1 MSDTTEKTEVI
12 GLLEV
17 QGWLTGW
24 GDFCNN
30 RGTVGAHL
38 GYKSPM
44 AKILCNNVQQS
55 RASIRPVLW
64 NMDDQAYY
72 TLIDR
77 ELAGMRQSGDK
88 ELMMWASII
97 KRYYLYGMSYTRLS
111 KSVVSE
117 YEHGKGTTKR
127 SHVRK
132 VQEYLSNAERHIYEA
147 ILELS

>member
-1 MSDTTEKTEVI
+1 MSDTIEKSAVTD
-12 GLLEV
+12 LLEV

-24 GDFCNN
+24 GDFCN
-30 RGTVGAHL
+30 RERVGSHL

-44 AKILCNNVQQS
+44 AKILRNNVQQS
-55 RASIRPVLW
+55 RERSRPVLW

-117 YEHGKGTTKR
+117 YEHGEDTKIQ
-127 SHVRK
+127 SDVRK
-132 VQEYLSNAERHIYEA
+132 VKKYLSHAERHIYEA
-147 ILELS
+147 ILELV